1 MRKALPWIYL
11 LLALVGA
18 GLTWQANLAF
28 IAESS
33 SAGFEL
39 QRFISDAS
47 SNPASQSLSRDLLIG
62 ATAVSLW
69 MSVEGPRLKIRFW
82 WLGIV
87 LSFSVRLPAERH
99 SFCSCASAICSRWRS
114 KRIRNHH
121 PRPEP

>member
-28 IAESS
+28 MAESS

-69 MSVEGPRLKIRFW
+69 MSIEGPRLKIRFW

-87 LSFSVRLPAERH
+87 LSFSVAFACGAPFFLFLRERH
-99 SFCSCASAICSRWRS
+99 LLAMEEQKDQDSPSTS
-114 KRIRNHH
+114 
-121 PRPEP
+121 

>member
-87 LSFSVRLPAERH
+87 LSFSVAFACGAPFFLFLRERH
-99 SFCSCASAICSRWRS
+99 LLAMEEQKDQDSPSTS
-114 KRIRNHH
+114 
-121 PRPEP
+121 

>member
-87 LSFSVRLPAERH
+87 LSFSVAFACGAPFFLFLRERQLLAMEEQKDQD
-99 SFCSCASAICSRWRS
+99 SPSTS
-114 KRIRNHH
+114 
-121 PRPEP
+121 

>member
-28 IAESS
+28 MAESS

-87 LSFSVRLPAERH
+87 LSFSVAFACGAPFFLFLRERH
-99 SFCSCASAICSRWRS
+99 LLAMEEQKDQDSPSTS
-114 KRIRNHH
+114 
-121 PRPEP
+121 

>member
-69 MSVEGPRLKIRFW
+69 MSIEGPRLKIRFW

-87 LSFSVRLPAERH
+87 LSFSVAFACGAPFFLFLRERH
-99 SFCSCASAICSRWRS
+99 LLAMEEQKDQESPSTS
-114 KRIRNHH
+114 
-121 PRPEP
+121 

>member
-87 LSFSVRLPAERH
+87 LSFSVAFSCGAPFFLFLRERH
-99 SFCSCASAICSRWRS
+99 LLAMEEQKDQESPSTS
-114 KRIRNHH
+114 
-121 PRPEP
+121 

>member
-87 LSFSVRLPAERH
+87 LSFSVAFACGAPFFLFLRERH
-99 SFCSCASAICSRWRS
+99 LLAMEEQKDQESPSTS
-114 KRIRNHH
+114 
-121 PRPEP
+121 